1 VSTAAIQP
9 ATINRRFVA
18 FMLDGLA
25 LGIVAVLVVGNIA
38 FAGDTSTGAFA
49 RVAIFSLVELGYF
62 VLTWTQLGASPFQW
76 LLGIR
81 TLNAADGALVT
92 PSQAVRRW
100 AILYGPN
107 WLLSALAL
115 LPGAG
120 SAGLLVVVYWYYPY
134 RTASRDP
141 QRRGFHDH
149 QSGTIVVG
157 ASTRPVP
164 PS

>member
-9 ATINRRFVA
+9 ATMNRRFFA

-25 LGIVAVLVVGNIA
+25 LGAIALFVVANIV
-38 FAGDTSTGAFA
+38 FAGDTSTDAFA
-49 RVAIFSLVELGYF
+49 RVAILSLIELGYF

-76 LLGIR
+76 LLRMR

-92 PSQAVRRW
+92 PSQALRRW
-100 AILYGPN
+100 AFLYGPN
-107 WLLSALAL
+107 WLLSVLAL

-120 SAGLLVVVYWYYPY
+120 SAGFLVIVYWYYLY

-141 QRRGFHDH
+141 QKRGFHDH
-149 QSGTIVVG
+149 QSGTIVVR
-157 ASTRPVP
+157 STT
-164 PS
+164 

>member
-1 VSTAAIQP
+1 MSTAAIQP

-18 FMLDGLA
+18 FILDGLA
-25 LGIVAVLVVGNIA
+25 LGIVAIFVVANIA
-38 FAGDTSTGAFA
+38 LGGDTSTDAFA
-49 RVAIFSLVELGYF
+49 RVAILGLIELGYF
-62 VLTWTQLGASPFQW
+62 TLTWTQLGASPFQW
-76 LLGIR
+76 LLGVR

-120 SAGLLVVVYWYYPY
+120 SAGLLVVVYWYYLY

-141 QRRGFHDH
+141 QRRGLHDH
-149 QSGTIVVG
+149 QSGTIVVK
-157 ASTRPVP
+157 STT
-164 PS
+164 